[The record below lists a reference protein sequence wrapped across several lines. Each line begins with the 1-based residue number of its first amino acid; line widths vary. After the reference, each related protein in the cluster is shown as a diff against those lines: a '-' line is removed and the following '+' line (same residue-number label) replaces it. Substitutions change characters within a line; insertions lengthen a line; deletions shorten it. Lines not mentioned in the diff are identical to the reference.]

1 MRSSSADLAPS
12 TKTLLKDHGYF
23 GFEDQVDHNMHF
35 GIREHAMGAIANGM
49 SLHGGTIPYTATF
62 MIFYDY
68 MRPPIRLGALMGI
81 RVIYIFT
88 HDSIGVGEDGPTHQP
103 IEQLMGM
110 RLVPNLVT
118 LRPADATDSPSTKP
132 TELTNTRPYNFGSSQ
147 RLTPRRL
154 YFMAIHYNTESHT
167 DSYGFRGS
175 YCSGS
180 WQKSARAGDIG
191 SHCFIAIMGIIRC
204 SAGGLSQQ
212 SITTN
217 HNCSNFYRG
226 WCPTGMGKVCR
237 LGRYRYWL
245 SQIWH
250 FCAGLHSL

>member
-1 MRSSSADLAPS
+1 MNEIAKKVHSFIGGSADLAPS

-35 GIREHAMGAIANGM
+35 GVREHAMGAIANGM
-49 SLHGGTIPYTATF
+49 SLHGGIIPYTATF

-68 MRPPIRLGALMGI
+68 MRPPIRLAALMGI

-118 LRPADATDSPSTKP
+118 IRPADATETVEAWKVAIERRSGP
-132 TELTNTRPYNFGSSQ
+132 TALVLSRQNLPVLDRNNIGSSQ

-154 YFMAIHYNTESHT
+154 CSMAVHYNTENYT

-180 WQKSARAGDIG
+180 WQKSARDRDIG
-191 SHCFIAIMGIIRC
+191 PHRFIAIMGTIRG
-204 SAGGLSQQ
+204 SAGGLS
-212 SITTN
+212 
-217 HNCSNFYRG
+217 
-226 WCPTGMGKVCR
+226 
-237 LGRYRYWL
+237 
-245 SQIWH
+245 
-250 FCAGLHSL
+250 